1 MNSEEKI
8 RELTERIEKLEK
20 AENKRVI
27 KRRIQIT
34 FSIIKL
40 LIIIV
45 LLIMAYNYIKPYK
58 EKIDNV
64 TDKVDKVENYIDSKL
79 GGLNRYFH

>member
-1 MNSEEKI
+1 MNNEDKI

-27 KRRIQIT
+27 KKRIEIAWGL
-34 FSIIKL
+34 IKL

-64 TDKVDKVENYIDSKL
+64 TEKVDKVENYIDSKL

>member
-1 MNSEEKI
+1 MNNEEKI

>member
-27 KRRIQIT
+27 KRRIEIAWGL
-34 FSIIKL
+34 FKL
-40 LIIIV
+40 LVIII

>member
-1 MNSEEKI
+1 MNNEEKI

-27 KRRIQIT
+27 KRRIEIAWGL
-34 FSIIKL
+34 FKL
-40 LIIIV
+40 LVIIV